1 MCVCVCV
8 LGGGGVNVC
17 VCVCGS
23 GEGAEPGKGRYM
35 NNFVFCFFAPPSP
48 TFHVPPSSASPPFLP
63 SSLPPPPQ
71 SPPPAGC
78 LILSRFQQCRRP
90 PGRAASLLMEFGGKG
105 CGSRP
110 RRSSHNKPA
119 GGERLPSAALVRK
132 HHFQRRAWKPKGK

>member
-8 LGGGGVNVC
+8 FGRGGLMCVC

-48 TFHVPPSSASPPFLP
+48 TFHVPPSSASPP
-63 SSLPPPPQ
+63 SLL
-71 SPPPAGC
+71 PPPAGC

-110 RRSSHNKPA
+110 RRSSHNEPA

-132 HHFQRRAWKPKGK
+132 HYFQRRGWKPKGK